1 MERPKVSVCI
11 PCYNNADEVER
22 LLQSIYRQ
30 SYTDFE
36 VNISDD
42 SDNDETQALVNRCY
56 PMVKY
61 QRNQKPYGHILNWN
75 AAVKMARGDYIKIM
89 FSDDW
94 FTDSTSL
101 GTFAALLDDH
111 PDAMLAFSGSRQVM
125 LDGQDSGALRHV
137 TAAHQTSYYD
147 RAADALFIDGLRKDY
162 RHLFLGNQIG
172 APSAVI
178 YRRGSAL
185 ALFDERS
192 NWASDLFLYFDLLEK
207 SPIFAYTEAPLVSI
221 GVHAN
226 QYTESFAE
234 KDERIYNDYKYMYTK
249 YGLNGSK
256 ACRAYFTEQFLIK
269 YHRGFREAKALGIEP
284 GLLVRKWIEEQKAT
298 VQCFL
303 QNRFW
308 GKRKHS

>member
-1 MERPKVSVCI
+1 MERPKVSICI

-42 SDNDETQALVNRCY
+42 STDDETERLVRVQY
-56 PMVKY
+56 PQVRY
-61 QRNQKPYGHILNWN
+61 QHNQKPYGHILNWN
-75 AAVKMARGDYIKIM
+75 AAVKMAEGDYIKIM

-94 FTDSTSL
+94 FTDSESL
-101 GTFAALLDDH
+101 GAFVVLLDDH
-111 PDAMLAFSGSRQVM
+111 PDAMLAFSGSRQVI
-125 LDGQDSGALRHV
+125 LDGQDIDALRHV
-137 TAAHQTSYYD
+137 TAVHQMKYYD
-147 RAADALFIDGLRKDY
+147 RAADASFIEGLRKDY

-185 ALFDERS
+185 TLFDEQS

-207 SPIFAYTEAPLVSI
+207 NPIFACTTAPLVSI

-226 QYTESFAE
+226 QYTESFLE
-234 KDERIYNDYKYMYTK
+234 KDERIYADYQYLYTK
-249 YGLNGSK
+249 YHLRQSRE
-256 ACRAYFTEQFLIK
+256 CREYFLSHFIVK
-269 YHRGFREAKALGIEP
+269 YKKSLREAAALGIGIIP
-284 GLLVRKWIEEQKAT
+284 YLLYELKELWVSAGCFVRH
-298 VQCFL
+298 
-303 QNRFW
+303 RFV
-308 GKRKHS
+308 HSRDA